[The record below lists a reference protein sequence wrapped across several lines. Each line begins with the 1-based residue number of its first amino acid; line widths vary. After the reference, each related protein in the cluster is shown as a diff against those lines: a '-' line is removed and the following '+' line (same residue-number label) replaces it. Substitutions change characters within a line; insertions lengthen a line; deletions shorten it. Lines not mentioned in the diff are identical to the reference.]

1 MNILITGAP
10 GFVGRFIATHYL
22 EAGHQIFAIAR
33 SAHGVTAEQRVV
45 RAIEFVLGR
54 ELPSLANLHVLEG
67 DITQNNCGLSRANR
81 DLLKEMEID
90 VIWHIASSSAFSEDK
105 RTETFMTN
113 VQGTSNVLTLCSHI
127 KPKQLV
133 FTSTAWSCGKM
144 KGIFGE
150 DELPKSPEFNN
161 AYEESKYICEKMIA
175 DWSQDHPE
183 SIVQILRPCII
194 VGDSK
199 TGKTCCFTGYYY
211 YMKAWVFL
219 LTFMERMKTVMPK
232 RDASTGKINLPIK
245 VPGVSTAPLNI
256 IPIDI
261 AVNQMTKLADRAV
274 PGTYNIVPEKPQTY
288 GFWLEKGTWHIGFS
302 GVVPDDG
309 KDCRVTGFLLLLL
322 NRIINGISD
331 YIPYISAPLYFD
343 NGRTREVLGADYV
356 PCPEFSQQKIEMLL
370 DYAIQKKFKE

>member
-54 ELPSLANLHVLEG
+54 ELPSLANLHILEG

-113 VQGTSNVLTLCSHI
+113 VQGTSNVLSLCSFI
-127 KPKQLV
+127 KPKQLI
-133 FTSTAWSCGKM
+133 FTSTTWACGKM
-144 KGIFGE
+144 NGTFGE
-150 DELPKSPEFNN
+150 DELPKAPEFNN
-161 AYEESKYICEKMIA
+161 AYEESKYICERMIA
-175 DWSQDHPE
+175 DWSQDHAE
-183 SIVQILRPCII
+183 TIVQIMRPCII
-194 VGDSK
+194 VGDSR

-211 YMKAWVFL
+211 YMRVWVLLLSFL
-219 LTFMERMKTVMPK
+219 ERMKSVMPK
-232 RDASTGKINLPIK
+232 RDTENKIPLPIK

-261 AVNQMTKLADRAV
+261 AIDQMTKLADRAI
-274 PGTYNIVPEKPQTY
+274 PGTYNIAPEMPQTY
-288 GFWLEKGTWHIGFS
+288 GFWLEHGTRHIGFA
-302 GVVPDDG
+302 GVTAADG
-309 KDCRVTGFLLLLL
+309 KDGRVNDFMRLVL
-322 NRIINGISD
+322 NRIVSGMSD
-331 YIPYISAPLYFD
+331 YIPYISNPLDFS
-343 NGRTREVLGADYV
+343 NSNTRMVLGADYV
-356 PCPEFSQQKIEMLL
+356 PCPEIDQSMIEMLL